1 MLPVA
6 GIYSFNSY
14 YEIVFMKSLIVMF
27 GLLFSVNVYAE
38 VTAGHGDVIMTM
50 DNFHSDEGVVRI
62 ALFSTSDGFPDKPE
76 KAIKIID
83 AEIHSGKLT
92 TAFKHIPYGVYAIS
106 VLHDENASGDMDTNW
121 LGIPQEGYG
130 VSNDATASF
139 GPPEFDDARF
149 VLESEILPMHM
160 TIQY

>member
-76 KAIKIID
+76 KAQSP
-83 AEIHSGKLT
+83 APPAT
-92 TAFKHIPYGVYAIS
+92 PT
-106 VLHDENASGDMDTNW
+106 END
-121 LGIPQEGYG
+121 
-130 VSNDATASF
+130 
-139 GPPEFDDARF
+139 
-149 VLESEILPMHM
+149 
-160 TIQY
+160 